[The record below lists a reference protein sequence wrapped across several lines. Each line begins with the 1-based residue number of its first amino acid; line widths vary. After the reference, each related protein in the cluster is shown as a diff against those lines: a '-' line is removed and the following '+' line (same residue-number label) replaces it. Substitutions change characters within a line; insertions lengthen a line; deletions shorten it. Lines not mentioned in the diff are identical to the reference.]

1 MPLQL
6 ELKEQDFLSLEDA
19 IAYEF
24 FMDSVGETMNSAHE
38 EDMDLVEALVKLAK
52 ASYMVAGIF
61 CEARLIYSLQNN
73 DNDA

>member
-6 ELKEQDFLSLEDA
+6 DLKEQDFLSLEDA

-38 EDMDLVEALVKLAK
+38 EDMDIMEALVKLAK
-52 ASYMVAGIF
+52 ASYMIANIF
-61 CEARLIYSLQNN
+61 CTARDQYSNLP
-73 DNDA
+73 AES

>member
-6 ELKEQDFLSLEDA
+6 DLKNQDLLSLEDA

-24 FMDSVGETMNSAHE
+24 FMESVGQTMNNTHE
-38 EDMDLVEALVKLAK
+38 KDMDLVEALVKLAK

-61 CEARLIYSLQNN
+61 CEARLIYSLQSN

>member
-24 FMDSVGETMNSAHE
+24 FMDSVGETMNNAHE
-38 EDMDLVEALVKLAK
+38 EDMDLIEALVKLAK
-52 ASYMVAGIF
+52 ASYMIANIF
-61 CEARLIYSLQNN
+61 CTARDQYSNLP
-73 DNDA
+73 AEL